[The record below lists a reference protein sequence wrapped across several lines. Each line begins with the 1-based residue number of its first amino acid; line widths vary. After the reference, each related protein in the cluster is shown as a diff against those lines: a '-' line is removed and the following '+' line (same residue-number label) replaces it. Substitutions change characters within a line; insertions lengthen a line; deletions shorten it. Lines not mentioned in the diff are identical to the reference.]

1 LRLKHRKPIVN
12 LPGVDSPWGEE
23 IRGCIVAP
31 DEDHVLCGADVSSL
45 ESCTKRHLMWAYDP
59 EYVTEMSKEGFDEH
73 VNLSVFAGFLTE
85 DEEEFYKWYQ
95 EKS

>member
-1 LRLKHRKPIVN
+1 
-12 LPGVDSPWGEE
+12 
-23 IRGCIVAP
+23 
-31 DEDHVLCGADVSSL
+31 
-45 ESCTKRHLMWAYDP
+45 MWAYDP